1 MSKAIY
7 IATIE
12 SDSGKSLVSLGLLRM
27 MLTKSSKVGYFRP
40 IINDHGEDKYDNHT
54 NTAINFFNLDID
66 YNDCY
71 AYKYSE
77 VIQLLSQGKSEEV
90 IHSVIEKFKKLEAKY
105 DYVLVE
111 GSDFSGKGGFTELDV
126 NLMIAKNLGVP
137 ALIVGSGNNKTKKE
151 FVNSMQLTYKSFTDK
166 EVDVIGLVAN
176 KIEEDEISYIK
187 TKLQKKIPKKVQLDV
202 IPKIDFLA
210 NPTVKEVVEVLKGRV
225 LFGKQFL
232 DNTIGSYSTGAM
244 QLRNYLT
251 RIKENALVVTPG
263 DRADLILQSIQMIS
277 SEIKN
282 PIPKKDLLDLNL
294 EKAIKLDLLDDK
306 DIYFKT
312 EVEVLKTFCELLKYD
327 VSQELISEY
336 VNTSKKLASLERKL
350 SEKVLEQRGILP
362 EVLVLDI
369 LNSFKP
375 FVFNRHTVE
384 EFKKDI

>member
-54 NTAINFFNLDID
+54 NTAIKFFNLDID

-90 IHSVIEKFKKLEAKY
+90 IHTVIEKFKKLEAKY

-151 FVNSMQLTYKSFTDK
+151 FVNSMQLTYKSFTNK

-187 TKLQKKIPKKVQLDV
+187 TKLQKKIPKKVQVDV
-202 IPKIDFLA
+202 IPKINFLA
-210 NPTVKEVVEVLKGRV
+210 NPTVKEVVEVYKKRGFDPTYITFEV
-225 LFGKQFL
+225 
-232 DNTIGSYSTGAM
+232 TETA
-244 QLRNYLT
+244 
-251 RIKENALVVTPG
+251 ALHDPTAE
-263 DRADLILQSIQMIS
+263 DELQQLQSFINELKKLGFTFSLDDFGTGFSSFNYIKHLNVDCIKIDGSFILPIEDSEKDRMFIKAIS
-277 SEIKN
+277 DLAKGLGLKTVAEFVENEKILA
-282 PIPKKDLLDLNL
+282 IVKDLGIDMAQGYHLSKPESNL
-294 EKAIKLDLLDDK
+294 AELCKAFKSKNIK
-306 DIYFKT
+306 IHY
-312 EVEVLKTFCELLKYD
+312 
-327 VSQELISEY
+327 S
-336 VNTSKKLASLERKL
+336 
-350 SEKVLEQRGILP
+350 
-362 EVLVLDI
+362 
-369 LNSFKP
+369 
-375 FVFNRHTVE
+375 
-384 EFKKDI
+384 